1 MQIKWFRI
9 FIFSFCIFVLLQRKE
24 VYAKEESSKQAVDE
38 KWVLDYT
45 EEIDCEEIQKVMED
59 ILEELSFDFKEAIKM
74 AIQGEDIFSKET
86 ILQAITK
93 TIEKAFYTE
102 KATITRVLVIA
113 VVGALIINFSNVF
126 QSGQVADTSFFIT
139 YLLLFSA
146 LSVSFHNISQ
156 TAVLAL
162 ENLLEFMKVLLPA
175 YFIAV
180 TFATGSATSFVF
192 YEISMMLV
200 IAVEVIFV
208 KIAIPLI
215 HIYFVI
221 RLVNYISKE
230 DYLSKAEELLESGIK
245 WLLRSLLGVA
255 TGYNFIQAM
264 VVPVASH
271 LKNSMV
277 VKTVKLLPG
286 IGTAV
291 SSVAESVLGAGILV
305 KNAVG
310 MVGIFVIIM
319 IISIPMIKI
328 GFYCLLYK
336 LGIALIQ
343 PVSDKRI
350 LECLEGASKGSA
362 LLLYVVF
369 AGSVLFLLTIAII
382 MASTNR
388 VM

>member
-1 MQIKWFRI
+1 MGKKWIKIIVFL
-9 FIFSFCIFVLLQRKE
+9 FLVLILQVNKA
-24 VYAKEESSKQAVDE
+24 YAKEESSKQTIDE
-38 KWVLDYT
+38 KWVIDYT

-59 ILEELSFDFKEAIKM
+59 ILEEMSFDFKEAMKM
-74 AIQGEDIFSKET
+74 AISGETIFTKET
-86 ILQAITK
+86 ILNAIVK
-93 TIEKAFYTE
+93 TIKKAFHTE
-102 KATITRVLVIA
+102 KSMITRVLVIA
-113 VVGALIINFSNVF
+113 VVGALVINFSNVF
-126 QSGQVADTSFFIT
+126 KSGQVADTSFFIT

-146 LSVSFHNISQ
+146 ISVSFYSISQ
-156 TAVLAL
+156 TALVTL
-162 ENLLEFMKVLLPA
+162 ENLLEFMRALLPA
-175 YFIAV
+175 YFVAV

-192 YEISMMLV
+192 YEISMVLV
-200 IAVEVIFV
+200 MIVEVIFV
-208 KIAIPLI
+208 KVVIPLI

-221 RLVNYISKE
+221 SLVNYISKE
-230 DYLSKAEELLESGIK
+230 DYLSKAGQLLESSIK
-245 WLLRSLLGVA
+245 WLLRTLLGVA
-255 TGYNFIQAM
+255 TGYNFIQGM

-277 VKTVKLLPG
+277 VKTAKLIPG

-310 MVGIFVIIM
+310 MVGIFVIIL
-319 IISIPMIKI
+319 IISTPMIKI
-328 GFYCLLYK
+328 GSYCLLYK
-336 LGIALIQ
+336 IGEALIQ

-350 LECLEGASKGSA
+350 LECLEGASRGGS

-388 VM
+388 MI

>member
-1 MQIKWFRI
+1 MGKKWIKIAVFLV
-9 FIFSFCIFVLLQRKE
+9 CLLILQVNE
-24 VYAKEESSKQAVDE
+24 VYAKEEPTKQTIDE
-38 KWVLDYT
+38 KWVIDYT
-45 EEIDCEEIQKVMED
+45 EEVDCEEIQKVMED
-59 ILEELSFDFKEAIKM
+59 ILQEMSFDFKEAMKM
-74 AIQGEDIFSKET
+74 AISGEDILSKEN
-86 ILQAITK
+86 ILNAMLK
-93 TIEKAFYTE
+93 TVKKAFDTE
-102 KATITRVLVIA
+102 KSMITRVLVIA
-113 VVGALIINFSNVF
+113 VVGALVINFSNIF
-126 QSGQVADTSFFIT
+126 KSGQVADTSFFIT

-146 LSVSFHNISQ
+146 ISVSFYNISQ
-156 TAVLAL
+156 TAVIAL
-162 ENLLEFMKVLLPA
+162 ENLLEFMRALLPA
-175 YFIAV
+175 YFVAV

-192 YEISMMLV
+192 YEISMVLV
-200 IAVEVIFV
+200 MAVEVIFV
-208 KIAIPLI
+208 KVVIPLI

-221 RLVNYISKE
+221 SLVNYISKE
-230 DYLSKAEELLESGIK
+230 DYLSKATQLLESSIK

-255 TGYNFIQAM
+255 TGYNFIQGM

-277 VKTVKLLPG
+277 VKTAKLIPG

-310 MVGIFVIIM
+310 VVGIFVIIL
-319 IISIPMIKI
+319 IISTPMIKI

-336 LGIALIQ
+336 IGGALIQ

-350 LECLEGASKGSA
+350 LECLEGASKGGS

-388 VM
+388 MV